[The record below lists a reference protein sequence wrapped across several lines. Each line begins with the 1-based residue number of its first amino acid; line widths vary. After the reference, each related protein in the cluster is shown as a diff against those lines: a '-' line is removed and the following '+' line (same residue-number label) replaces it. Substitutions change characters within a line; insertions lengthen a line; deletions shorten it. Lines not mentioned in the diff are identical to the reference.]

1 MHGSKTYLWYADH
14 GARGTNFN
22 LASHW
27 AWISGKKIENNNI
40 FFMEPLAAGEI
51 FPWDNGFCRVPAGRS
66 PRKNMHECKTAARI
80 DKCNDCSS
88 PTRDDTGA
96 VLLCVKLGAD

>member
-22 LASHW
+22 LASHL

-51 FPWDNGFCRVPAGRS
+51 SLGITAFAASPPDVLLERTCTNAKRPRGSISVTIAVRLREMTRVPFCFA
-66 PRKNMHECKTAARI
+66 
-80 DKCNDCSS
+80 
-88 PTRDDTGA
+88 
-96 VLLCVKLGAD
+96 